1 MAKTVEETREGWLIK
16 MTAEVVA
23 AYLSNN
29 TLPATQLGDVIQTVY
44 LALKAQD
51 GGPLEAAS
59 EPAKP
64 AVPIR
69 RSITPD
75 YLVCLE
81 DGKRLKMLKRY
92 LRASFGMTPDDYRTK
107 WGLPP
112 DYPMVAPNYA
122 AQRSAFAKQIGLG
135 RGPRRARGRQ
145 PRK

>member
-1 MAKTVEETREGWLIK
+1 MAKTVEEFREGWLIK
-16 MTAEVVA
+16 MTAEIVA
-23 AYLSNN
+23 AYLGNN
-29 TLPATQLGDVIQTVY
+29 NLPAAQLGDVIQTVY

-51 GGPLEAAS
+51 GAAPEEVLE
-59 EPAKP
+59 PVKP

-92 LRASFGMTPDDYRTK
+92 LRAAFSMTPDDYRAK
-107 WGLPP
+107 WGLPA

-145 PRK
+145 PKK